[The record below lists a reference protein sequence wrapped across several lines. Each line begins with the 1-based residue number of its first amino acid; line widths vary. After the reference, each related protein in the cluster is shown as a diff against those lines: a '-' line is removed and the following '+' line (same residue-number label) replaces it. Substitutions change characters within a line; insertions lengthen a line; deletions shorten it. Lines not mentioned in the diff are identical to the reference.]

1 MEKLYKK
8 SNGIM
13 VPVTPAELAGILEK
27 GLWQPKYKIDRFE
40 NEDAYRHGGSPFEV
54 SEWEGNTLLN
64 EGIQAIWNII
74 GALTTVTLFDASNA
88 YIGVGDSSTAAAAA
102 QTALQA
108 VTNKLY
114 KGMYAG
120 YPQRS
125 NQTITFRSEF
135 LGGEAN
141 FAWNEFTVANGNS
154 DSAVNLNRAV
164 SSQGTKPAGQVWT
177 LDIQITLS

>member
-1 MEKLYKK
+1 MEKIFRKV
-8 SNGIM
+8 NGIM
-13 VPVTPAELAGILEK
+13 VPVTPAELAGIVEK
-27 GLWQPKYKIDRFE
+27 GLWQPKFKIDRFE
-40 NEDAYRHGGSPFEV
+40 CEDAYRRGGSPFNS

-74 GALTTVTLFDASNA
+74 GGLTAATLFNAANA
-88 YIGVGDSSTAAAAA
+88 YIGVGDSNTAAAAS

-108 VTNKLY
+108 STNKLY
-114 KGMYAG
+114 KAMYSG

-125 NQTITFRSEF
+125 NQTLTFRSEF

-154 DSAVNLNRAV
+154 DSATNLNRAV
-164 SSQGTKPAGQVWT
+164 SAQGTKTSGQVWT
-177 LDIQITLS
+177 LDVQVTLS